1 VFLPLRSGGLWAG
14 HLNLASTFLLP
25 LALLLCV
32 VWYEGKVGPITF
44 IVVLAAILVSQL
56 GISQEMFATATLFG
70 GIALALAVIIDK
82 NRRARHVRLAAYVL
96 CAYVPAGVVLI
107 PYLSNM
113 FAKTSPLLGAAHHGI
128 GFLSIDLANY
138 LIPTPLTALG
148 GPLLAPVT
156 SRFVHNLGEAGAYV
170 GVPLG
175 PARSLM

>member
-1 VFLPLRSGGLWAG
+1 MTSVFLPLRSGGLWAG

-96 CAYVPAGVVLI
+96 CAYVPTGIVLI
-107 PYLSNM
+107 PYLSNIVREDIA
-113 FAKTSPLLGAAHHGI
+113 FVGRCTPRDWFFVYRPGQLSDPDAAHRPRR
-128 GFLSIDLANY
+128 A
-138 LIPTPLTALG
+138 LTCACHK
-148 GPLLAPVT
+148 PV
-156 SRFVHNLGEAGAYV
+156 R
-170 GVPLG
+170 P
-175 PARSLM
+175 